1 VLPACDFAPFDEDGE
16 VGVFPAFDSAALLG
30 LPIALTSLPSKP
42 RVRATS
48 DTCPDRRAMRCAPEV
63 GGSGWDAEPVEAT
76 DLRAN
81 EFGRDIVTLLLS
93 SSSWMDDAMRA
104 WANGNYDKVALIA
117 PLALEHLGKAVLWRR
132 NPVLLTPLGDNAEA
146 SLMSLATAPS
156 LASPKLR
163 TIGLK
168 QVLERVETVID
179 GLAIVQGDKMRLVN
193 VRNGA
198 THVGAADASRDV
210 LLDALT
216 LTQTMLA
223 DLGVDPATYFGQH
236 SRDVTALLDAKRTEV
251 GHRVLAKR
259 AKARQRIDQLTEN
272 LAEAGYMEAAVRLE
286 EQRDFLVS
294 PADFGHSL
302 EAIDVNCPECG
313 SIAKEFGTVDA
324 SPEVDF
330 DVEPL
335 GGGQYEP
342 VPIPYWEISFTPQSF
357 ACVVCQLSLTG
368 QAELTEARLDTETRV
383 VQEDELGDGF
393 DLSAFVEHEYGVDD

>member
-1 VLPACDFAPFDEDGE
+1 VLPACDFAPFDEDG
-16 VGVFPAFDSAALLG
+16 V
-30 LPIALTSLPSKP
+30 
-42 RVRATS
+42 
-48 DTCPDRRAMRCAPEV
+48 V
-63 GGSGWDAEPVEAT
+63 GGSGWDAEPVEAA

-104 WANGNYDKVALIA
+104 WANGKYDKVALIA

-168 QVLERVETVID
+168 QVLERVETVIE

-272 LAEAGYMEAAVRLE
+272 LTEAGYMEAAVRLE
-286 EQRDFLVS
+286 EQRDFRSCLAHLQRCRVDRRSPFSEFDERKKRSGHRHRNGESRDGGNVVS
-294 PADFGHSL
+294 QQFPPPVDCLPRAQPKR
-302 EAIDVNCPECG
+302 APESG
-313 SIAKEFGTVDA
+313 
-324 SPEVDF
+324 
-330 DVEPL
+330 
-335 GGGQYEP
+335 
-342 VPIPYWEISFTPQSF
+342 
-357 ACVVCQLSLTG
+357 
-368 QAELTEARLDTETRV
+368 ARP
-383 VQEDELGDGF
+383 
-393 DLSAFVEHEYGVDD
+393 